1 MRTRR
6 RGAGLTTVTRS
17 FGLQAKQFVPDA
29 VAGLRALISWE
40 LITSSTLPQQVKPRL
55 VDPIVEFVLLRTNY
69 TVGQLME
76 DPALLAEANRVL
88 REKQLINDN
97 FTQDLLLGTYHEEIE
112 EVVTQTIVDDLL
124 RDGDLN
130 ILALLR
136 GDLLDATME
145 RLAKKHP
152 HLEIKRGFD
161 EVLLRGRWAEDIEAA
176 LDEID
181 DCDEDNS
188 HSAATSTGLPNSDTH
203 PSEKEVS

>member
-6 RGAGLTTVTRS
+6 GGAGLTTMTRS
-17 FGLQAKQFVPDA
+17 FGLQAKQYAADA
-29 VAGLRALISWE
+29 VAGLRAFRALDLINSPH
-40 LITSSTLPQQVKPRL
+40 LSQQLKPRL
-55 VDPIVEFVLLRTNY
+55 VDPIVEFVLLRTDY

-76 DPALLAEANRVL
+76 NQALLAEANRVL

-97 FTQDLLLGTYHEEIE
+97 FTHDLLLGTYQEEIE
-112 EVVTQTIVDDLL
+112 EVITQTIVDDLL

-152 HLEIKRGFD
+152 HLEIQRGFD
-161 EVLLRGRWAEDIEAA
+161 EVLLTGRWAEDIAA
-176 LDEID
+176 AIDAID
-181 DCDEDNS
+181 DCDEDETD
-188 HSAATSTGLPNSDTH
+188 SAATSTSLPNSDMH
-203 PSEKEVS
+203 PPEKEVS